1 LFGRRGARFNVVL
14 IAKEVIMSAL
24 RPFTLG
30 SVGVVGAALL
40 CAYLFAAESPTPAVK
55 VPDLS
60 QRVAT
65 LEERVARLEKLL
77 AERPA
82 LGTPLVA
89 PQSPYA
95 PPTPPT
101 PQPAQPMP
109 QLTPSL
115 PRNAVPFDF
124 NGQTYYIVPLAQ
136 QAAQK

>member
-1 LFGRRGARFNVVL
+1 LFGRRGARFNAVL

-82 LGTPLVA
+82 PGTPLVA

-95 PPTPPT
+95 PPTP
-101 PQPAQPMP
+101 QPAQPMP
-109 QLTPSL
+109 QFTPSL

-124 NGQTYYIVPLAQ
+124 NGQTYYIVPLAKE
-136 QAAQK
+136 APSK